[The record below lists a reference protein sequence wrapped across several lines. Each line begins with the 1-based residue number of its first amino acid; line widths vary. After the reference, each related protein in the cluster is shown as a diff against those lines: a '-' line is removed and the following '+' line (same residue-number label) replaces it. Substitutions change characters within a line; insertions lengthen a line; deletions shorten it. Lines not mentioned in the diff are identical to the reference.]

1 MKEGAG
7 RGREEVWDNEQKKLL
22 QREEGRGNIRK

>member
-1 MKEGAG
+1 MKEGEG

-22 QREEGRGNIRK
+22 QTAEGRGNT